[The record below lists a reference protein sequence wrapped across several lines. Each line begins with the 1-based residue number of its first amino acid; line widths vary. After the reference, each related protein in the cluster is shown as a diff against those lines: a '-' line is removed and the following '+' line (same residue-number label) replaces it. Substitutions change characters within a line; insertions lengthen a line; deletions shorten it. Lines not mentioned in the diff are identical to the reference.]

1 MSQASEDTQ
10 FVLDMEQG
18 GYAPDATN
26 ALKRLN
32 DVTRKW
38 ESRLQG
44 VVPTPT
50 TPPQLIRQNA
60 ENPCC
65 YGSGTGASG
74 RT

>member
-38 ESRLQG
+38 ESRLD
-44 VVPTPT
+44 PTT

-65 YGSGTGASG
+65 YGSGTGASSQ
-74 RT
+74 R

>member
-1 MSQASEDTQ
+1 MSEEDTTQ

-44 VVPTPT
+44 VVPTT

-65 YGSGTGASG
+65 YGSGTGASSQ
-74 RT
+74 R